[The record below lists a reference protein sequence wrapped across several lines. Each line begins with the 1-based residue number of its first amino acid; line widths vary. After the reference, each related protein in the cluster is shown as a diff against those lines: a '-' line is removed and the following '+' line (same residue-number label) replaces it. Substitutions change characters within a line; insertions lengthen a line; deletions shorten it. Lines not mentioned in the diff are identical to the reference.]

1 MKCACD
7 STFLQSECLII
18 DSQLVSYIFIT
29 WSRASEHVMPDQS
42 QGSESTVFQVD
53 RTVSGSSYMP
63 SFKVLRAETAK
74 SRIPSKNRLQD
85 INNHNNLV

>member
-1 MKCACD
+1 
-7 STFLQSECLII
+7 
-18 DSQLVSYIFIT
+18 
-29 WSRASEHVMPDQS
+29 MPDQS

-85 INNHNNLV
+85 INNHNNLVKKKKKKKKKKPPRFSQHMLSQILH